1 MNASS
6 SSAPHAEIVGA
17 GFAGLATALSLTREG
32 WSVRVHEAASEVRD
46 FGAGILIW
54 RNGMLALDALGI
66 GEAVRAHSHQ
76 PPFYE
81 TRRNGESMSLELPDF
96 PYWTM
101 SRPNLH
107 RTMADAVTAV
117 GVEVVTNSRI
127 LSATTDGTITS
138 ENGDTFSAD
147 LVIGA
152 DGAGSAVRD
161 SLDFAQERHRYK
173 DGVARLLIP
182 RPDEFAGVEWD
193 RIIDFW
199 TFEPDVMRI
208 LYVPCGMGQIYVGL
222 MAETSNEGAS
232 RIPIDAEVWSER
244 FPLLA
249 PLVELAAQA
258 DGGRHDSYQ
267 TRKVTPWSAGKVAL
281 VGDAANAM
289 CPAMA
294 QGAGMAIV
302 NAHALGVALRE
313 ETTIEGALTLWEKR
327 DRPMTDLTQ
336 DRSAFM
342 AESRSFAKG
351 NQWSDTLLETALSI
365 PTGTSL

>member
-1 MNASS
+1 MTDNN
-6 SSAPHAEIVGA
+6 SAKPHAEVVGA
-17 GFAGLATALSLTREG
+17 GFAGLATALSLHREG
-32 WSVRVHEAASEVRD
+32 WSVRVHEAGSEVRD

-54 RNGMLALDALGI
+54 RNGMLALDELGV
-66 GEAVRAHSHQ
+66 GEEVRAHSHM

-81 TRRNGESMSLELPDF
+81 TRRNGETVSLELPDF

-107 RTMADAVTAV
+107 STMAAAVIAA
-117 GVEVVTNSRI
+117 GIEVMTNSRI
-127 LSATTDGTITS
+127 V
-138 ENGDTFSAD
+138 SAD
-147 LVIGA
+147 PIGVIETAAGEKLQADLIVGA

-161 SLDFAQERHRYK
+161 SLDFEQERHKYR
-173 DGVARLLIP
+173 DGVVRLLIP
-182 RPDEFAGVEWD
+182 RPESFAGKEWD
-193 RIIDFW
+193 NIIDFW
-199 TFEPDVMRI
+199 TFDPDVMRV

-222 MAETSNEGAS
+222 MAETANARAS
-232 RIPIDAEVWSER
+232 SIPIDSEAWSER

-258 DGGRHDSYQ
+258 EGGRHDSYQ
-267 TRKVTPWSAGKVAL
+267 TRKVTPWRKGRVAL

-302 NAHALGVALRE
+302 NAHTLGVALRE
-313 ETTIEGALTLWEKR
+313 AGTVDAGLELWEAR
-327 DRPMTDLTQ
+327 ERPMTDLTQ

-342 AESRSFAKG
+342 AESRSFSKG
-351 NQWSDTLLETALSI
+351 AQWTDQLLETALTI
-365 PTGTSL
+365 PTGTAL